1 MTMYDYKELLAKA
14 KETGNFEDLENLAS
28 WFFNYGADFWNGESW
43 ELEEGERLFPIYSEE
58 EDENGGFPIVAY
70 EIR

>member
-28 WFFNYGADFWNGESW
+28 WFFNYGTDFWNGESW